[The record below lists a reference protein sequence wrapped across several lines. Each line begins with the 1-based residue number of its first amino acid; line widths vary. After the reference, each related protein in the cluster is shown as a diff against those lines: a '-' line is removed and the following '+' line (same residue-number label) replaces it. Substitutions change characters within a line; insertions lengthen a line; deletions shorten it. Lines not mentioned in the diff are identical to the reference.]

1 MKTILVVAVA
11 CLLRPLPCLALQG
24 PPPPWAANPERPTVA
39 THAYTVA
46 PGYAELEQGVRAFGL
61 RKFTEFTAWDVN
73 LKIGLEPGL
82 QLGLF
87 GLPYARSG
95 AGGGMGDVG
104 VALKFSRAVSSK
116 AAVAIVPAVTVPTGD
131 NSRGLGAG
139 RTLGSLVGVFS
150 ADLSGGGTVHF
161 DANAGPM
168 GIGAG
173 TPLWFTSIGLSFGGT
188 VAVATELFDLS
199 GGGAAPRQ
207 RGFLAALMVT
217 ASPSV
222 VLDLGG
228 VRGLVEGTP
237 HQVFVGLTTNLGAI
251 FK

>member
-1 MKTILVVAVA
+1 MKPALVLTVV
-11 CLLRPLPCLALQG
+11 LLLAPLPCVALQG

-61 RKFTEFTAWDVN
+61 RKFSEFTAWDVN
-73 LKIGLEPGL
+73 LKIGLDPGL
-82 QLGLF
+82 QLNLF

-95 AGGGMGDVG
+95 AGGGLGDVG
-104 VALKFSRAVSSK
+104 ASLKFSRELSPK

-139 RTLGSLVGVFS
+139 RTLASLVGVFS
-150 ADLSGGGTVHF
+150 ADLSGAVHL

-173 TPLWFTSIGLSFGGT
+173 KPLWFTSIGLSFGGS
-188 VAVATELFDLS
+188 VGVATELFDFTS
-199 GGGAAPRQ
+199 GGAALRQ
-207 RGFLAALMVT
+207 RGFLGAVT
-217 ASPSV
+217 ITVSPSV
-222 VLDLGG
+222 VLDVGG
-228 VRGLVEGTP
+228 VRGLVDGTP

>member
-1 MKTILVVAVA
+1 MITLGLLLLVV
-11 CLLRPLPCLALQG
+11 QG
-24 PPPPWAANPERPTVA
+24 PPAPWTANPERPTVA

-61 RKFTEFTAWDVN
+61 RHFSEFTAWDVN
-73 LKIGLEPGL
+73 LKIGLDRGL

-104 VALKFSRAVSSK
+104 VALKLSRELSPK

-131 NSRGLGAG
+131 NSRGHGAG
-139 RTLGSLVGVFS
+139 RTLVGLVGVFS
-150 ADLSGGGTVHF
+150 ADLSDGGGLHF
-161 DANAGPM
+161 DANAGPVS
-168 GIGAG
+168 IGAG
-173 TPLWFTSIGLSFGGT
+173 KPQWFTSIGLSVGGS
-188 VAVATELFDLS
+188 VGVATELFNYTS
-199 GGGAAPRQ
+199 GGAAPRQ
-207 RGFLAALMVT
+207 GGFLAALMIQV
-217 ASPSV
+217 SESV
-222 VLDLGG
+222 VLDVGG
-228 VRGLVEGTP
+228 VRGLGDESP

>member
-1 MKTILVVAVA
+1 V
-11 CLLRPLPCLALQG
+11 G
-24 PPPPWAANPERPTVA
+24 
-39 THAYTVA
+39 THAYAVA

-61 RKFTEFTAWDVN
+61 RRFSEFTAWDVN
-73 LKIGLEPGL
+73 LKIGLQPGV

-104 VALKFSRAVSSK
+104 AALKLSRALSPT

-139 RTLGSLVGVFS
+139 RTLWSLVGVFS
-150 ADLSGGGTVHF
+150 ADLPGSLHF
-161 DANAGPM
+161 DANAGPV

-173 TPLWFTSIGLSFGGT
+173 TPQWFTSLGLSFGGS
-188 VAVATELFDLS
+188 VGVATELFDYTS
-199 GGGAAPRQ
+199 GAAAPRQ
-207 RGFLAALMVT
+207 RGLLGAVT
-217 ASPSV
+217 VQASESV
-222 VLDLGG
+222 VLDVGG
-228 VRGLVEGTP
+228 VRGLVDGTP
-237 HQVFVGLTTNLGAI
+237 HQVFVGVTTNLGAI

>member
-1 MKTILVVAVA
+1 MHATLLAVF
-11 CLLRPLPCLALQG
+11 LALQG
-24 PPPPWAANPERPTVA
+24 PPPPWVANPERPTVA
-39 THAYTVA
+39 THAYAVA

-61 RKFTEFTAWDVN
+61 RHFSEFTAWDVN
-73 LKIGLEPGL
+73 LKIGLDPGL

-104 VALKFSRAVSSK
+104 VSLKLSREFSPK
-116 AAVAIVPAVTVPTGD
+116 TAVAIVPAVTVPTGD

-139 RTLGSLVGVFS
+139 RTLASLVGVFS
-150 ADLSGGGTVHF
+150 ADLSGALHV

-173 TPLWFTSIGLSFGGT
+173 KPVWFTSIGLSFGGA
-188 VAVATELFDLS
+188 VGVATELFDLTS
-199 GGGAAPRQ
+199 GGAAPRQ
-207 RGFLAALMVT
+207 RGSLGAVMV
-217 ASPSV
+217 SVSQSV
-222 VLDLGG
+222 VVDLGG
-228 VRGLVEGTP
+228 GRGLVDGTP
-237 HQVFVGLTTNLGAI
+237 HQVFAGVTTNLGAI

>member
-1 MKTILVVAVA
+1 MS
-11 CLLRPLPCLALQG
+11 CRPGSSSSLG
-24 PPPPWAANPERPTVA
+24 GEPERPTVA

-46 PGYAELEQGVRAFGL
+46 PGYAELEQGVRAFGV
-61 RKFTEFTAWDVN
+61 RRFTEFTAWDVN
-73 LKIGLEPGL
+73 LKIGLQPGV

-104 VALKFSRAVSSK
+104 VALKFSREVSSK
-116 AAVAIVPAVTVPTGD
+116 AALAIVPAVTVPTGD

-150 ADLSGGGTVHF
+150 ADLSGAVHF

-173 TPLWFTSIGLSFGGT
+173 KPLWFTSIGLSFRGPVG
-188 VAVATELFDLS
+188 VGVATELFDFTS
-199 GGGAAPRQ
+199 GGAAPRQ
-207 RGFLAALMVT
+207 RGFLGALMVT
-217 ASPSV
+217 VSQSV
-222 VLDLGG
+222 VVDLGG
-228 VRGLVEGTP
+228 VRGLVDGTP

>member
-1 MKTILVVAVA
+1 MIALGMLLLVT
-11 CLLRPLPCLALQG
+11 QG

-61 RKFTEFTAWDVN
+61 RKFSEFTVWDVN
-73 LKIGLEPGL
+73 LKIGLDPGL
-82 QLGLF
+82 QLNLF

-104 VALKFSRAVSSK
+104 ASLKLSRELSPK
-116 AAVAIVPAVTVPTGD
+116 AAIAIVPAVTVPTGD

-139 RTLGSLVGVFS
+139 RTLFSLVGAFS
-150 ADLSGGGTVHF
+150 ADLSSAVHF
-161 DANAGPM
+161 DANAGPG

-173 TPLWFTSIGLSFGGT
+173 KPIWFTSIGLSFGGGS
-188 VAVATELFDLS
+188 VGVATELFDFTS
-199 GGGAAPRQ
+199 GGAAPRQ
-207 RGFLAALMVT
+207 RGFLGALLVNV
-217 ASPSV
+217 SQSV
-222 VLDLGG
+222 VVDLGG
-228 VRGLVEGTP
+228 VRGLVDGSP

>member
-1 MKTILVVAVA
+1 MTALS
-11 CLLRPLPCLALQG
+11 LLLLLAQG

-46 PGYAELEQGVRAFGL
+46 PGYGELEQGVRAFGL
-61 RKFTEFTAWDVN
+61 RKFSEFTAWDVN

-82 QLGLF
+82 QLNLF

-104 VALKFSRAVSSK
+104 ASLKLSRALSPKS
-116 AAVAIVPAVTVPTGD
+116 AIAIVPAVTVPTGD

-150 ADLSGGGTVHF
+150 ADLSSAVHF

-173 TPLWFTSIGLSFGGT
+173 TPLWFTSIRWSFGGGS
-188 VAVATELFDLS
+188 VKVATELFDLTS
-199 GGGAAPRQ
+199 GGAAVRQ
-207 RGFLAALMVT
+207 RGFLGAVMVT

-228 VRGLVEGTP
+228 VRGLVDGTP
-237 HQVFVGLTTNLGAI
+237 HQVFVGLTANLGAI

>member
-1 MKTILVVAVA
+1 MKPAILAVVL
-11 CLLRPLPCLALQG
+11 LLRPLPCLAAQG

-46 PGYAELEQGVRAFGL
+46 PGYGELEQGVRAFGL
-61 RKFTEFTAWDVN
+61 RKFSEFTAWDVN
-73 LKIGLEPGL
+73 LKIGLDPGV
-82 QLGLF
+82 QLGIF

-104 VALKFSRAVSSK
+104 VALKLSRELSPK
-116 AAVAIVPAVTVPTGD
+116 AAVAIVPAVTLPTGD

-139 RTLGSLVGVFS
+139 RTLWSLVGVFS
-150 ADLSGGGTVHF
+150 SDLSGTLHF
-161 DANAGPM
+161 DANAGPV

-173 TPLWFTSIGLSFGGT
+173 KPLWLTSIGLSFGGPVGVT
-188 VAVATELFDLS
+188 TELYDYTS
-199 GGGAAPRQ
+199 GAAAAQQ
-207 RGFLAALMVT
+207 RGFLGALMVKL
-217 ASPSV
+217 SPSV

-228 VRGLVEGTP
+228 VRGLVGGTP
-237 HQVFVGLTTNLGAI
+237 HQVFAGLTTNLGAI